1 MEIMK
6 LVGLFEKMDVTL
18 TVKRLDD
25 GGLYLELDSYETAP
39 ESIILSFEET
49 NDLTQ
54 YLKLTE
60 KFES

>member
-25 GGLYLELDSYETAP
+25 GGLYLELDSYETPP

>member
-6 LVGLFEKMDVTL
+6 LVGLFEKMNVTL

-25 GGLYLELDSYETAP
+25 GGLYLELDSYETPP

>member
-1 MEIMK
+1 MGVMK
-6 LVGLFEKMDVTL
+6 LLGLFEKKDVTL

-25 GGLYLELDSYETAP
+25 GGLYLELDSYEKPP
-39 ESIILSFEET
+39 ESIILSFEDT
-49 NDLTQ
+49 NDLKQ